1 MLCFVRQKRTAGD
14 ARTGPV
20 DGLPGTL
27 ISSRHRANLSSR
39 ECWWLWLIRT
49 RHDLAALHAWK
60 VLRIDWDARASVRC
74 RWPAGRSFFALKL
87 QTIKFISRLR
97 IPREPHKIRR
107 SLMGLLRRKKKMKNC
122 CWIIY
127 GTFTLC
133 KFADPHVASAQVRSE
148 VQECA
153 IAVGLLMFGIILER
167 FIEVVK
173 ESLND
178 NDGEAPAAMPGKSVD
193 K

>member
-1 MLCFVRQKRTAGD
+1 M
-14 ARTGPV
+14 
-20 DGLPGTL
+20 
-27 ISSRHRANLSSR
+27 
-39 ECWWLWLIRT
+39 
-49 RHDLAALHAWK
+49 
-60 VLRIDWDARASVRC
+60 
-74 RWPAGRSFFALKL
+74 
-87 QTIKFISRLR
+87 
-97 IPREPHKIRR
+97 
-107 SLMGLLRRKKKMKNC
+107 
-122 CWIIY
+122 
-127 GTFTLC
+127 FTLC

-178 NDGEAPAAMPGKSVD
+178 NDGEAPAVMPGKSVD